1 MLTYKE
7 IPIGPEADEY
17 WCADLLYVAYIGR
30 DTWYKDSYTP
40 EYLERAP
47 TKWDATDVKYAILV
61 ED

>member
-17 WCADLLYVAYIGR
+17 WRADLLHVAYIGK

-40 EYLERAP
+40 DNLQRAP
-47 TKWDATDVKYAILV
+47 TEYGSTVKYAILV
-61 ED
+61 EE